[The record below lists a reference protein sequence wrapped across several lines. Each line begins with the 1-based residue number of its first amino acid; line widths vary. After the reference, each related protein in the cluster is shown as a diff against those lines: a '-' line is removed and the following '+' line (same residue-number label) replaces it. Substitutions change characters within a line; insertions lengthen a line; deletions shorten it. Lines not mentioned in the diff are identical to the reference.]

1 MLSLGRT
8 HWLTCIQAFRFY
20 DVIAALSLDTPT
32 LSPLSSDS
40 TTGLFAPLD
49 ARGATRP
56 VGSAD
61 VLLGMATSLW
71 PTIQELSN
79 LSGLK
84 TELQSATAEGD
95 TTREEALR
103 SELERSAATVEEALM
118 AWQPE
123 NMNVSP
129 NYEGILNSA
138 MAYQHSG
145 LVYLYRSVRGV
156 STSHE
161 AVQLHTHVA
170 LCHCVGT
177 VKSKGPMGA
186 LLWPLFVAACEA
198 QTVSDRALAQEA
210 FESLDRRQR
219 MTNIQRAWDIVQEV
233 WRRADNRGEA
243 GVGENEGGT
252 PEGNAEMARD
262 LWREVSQEMGLR
274 VVFG

>member
-1 MLSLGRT
+1 
-8 HWLTCIQAFRFY
+8 
-20 DVIAALSLDTPT
+20 
-32 LSPLSSDS
+32 
-40 TTGLFAPLD
+40 
-49 ARGATRP
+49 
-56 VGSAD
+56 
-61 VLLGMATSLW
+61 MATSLW

-84 TELQSATAEGD
+84 TELQSATAEGE

-103 SELERSAATVEEALM
+103 SELDRSAATVEEALM

-123 NMNVSP
+123 KMNLSA
-129 NYEGILNSA
+129 NYEGIRHSA

-198 QTVSDRALAQEA
+198 RAVSDRALAQEA

-219 MTNIQRAWDIVQEV
+219 MTNIERAWDIVQEV
-233 WRRADNRGEA
+233 WRRADRTGTGA
-243 GVGENEGGT
+243 GENDGGT
-252 PEGNAEMARD
+252 PDGNAEMARD
-262 LWREVSQEMGLR
+262 LWREVSQEMGLK